1 MVLQQGMGIGAAGVA
16 DGLALSAGLSR
27 FYSSLLYGVEP
38 PDSFTFVIVAG
49 VMMTAAFL
57 TSYLPA
63 AKAASLAPTA
73 ALRYE

>member
-1 MVLQQGMGIGAAGVA
+1 
-16 DGLALSAGLSR
+16 
-27 FYSSLLYGVEP
+27 LLYGVEP